1 MPMGL
6 AGAAFFSGVEE
17 GEESVFVTVVVVVVV
32 AGFPRF
38 DARVRSLQIIF
49 LQEIR
54 LRLPCFGRKD
64 KVVRDDRELVQHEE
78 MRGVLI
84 IGLRDLRDEELW
96 RRIVEG
102 IWFRSRAAVLGF
114 GCARWLFR

>member
-6 AGAAFFSGVEE
+6 AGATFFSGVEE
-17 GEESVFVTVVVVVVV
+17 GEESVFVAVVV

-49 LQEIR
+49 LQKIR
-54 LRLPCFGRKD
+54 LRLPCFGRED
-64 KVVRDDRELVQHEE
+64 KVIRDDRELVQHEE

-102 IWFRSRAAVLGF
+102 IWFRSRAAVVGF
-114 GCARWLFR
+114 GSAGWLFR